1 MDHFAEKQ
9 KVGRMDAY
17 ERTDTGFESGYSSY
31 GEPAEPYSEQ
41 RSYPDNKRVP
51 SLDSHGSS
59 QASTDS
65 SGSSYSSR
73 DKVANRDQESM
84 DSGLGSMSS
93 SHSSSS
99 SGCGSHTQAP
109 KTCVDDFSTSSQPSA
124 RSGTKITVE
133 EPVAKFACFVD
144 FVQYLVT
151 LKPKWTD
158 WTPNTDIRENLTKE
172 LVEEG
177 RKLLWDQPEDQD
189 GDL

>member
-41 RSYPDNKRVP
+41 RSYPDNKRVA

-65 SGSSYSSR
+65 SSSSR

-99 SGCGSHTQAP
+99 SGYGSHTQAP
-109 KTCVDDFSTSSQPSA
+109 KTCVDDFSTSSQPA
-124 RSGTKITVE
+124 VRSGTKITVE